1 MSLLDRVRARITF
14 WNVLRVVG
22 AVGFA
27 AAVIWP
33 PPTSA
38 HVPHNP
44 PAADIVVVQLRGAG
58 RAPEQLVVR
67 LGGAA
72 EREHPIV
79 RGVQRRRRGHEVLGL
94 RGSG

>member
-44 PAADIVVVQLRGAG
+44 PAADIVVVQLHGAG
-58 RAPEQLVVR
+58 RAPDSWSCGSAAPWSASSRSSAGFSAV
-67 LGGAA
+67 GADT
-72 EREHPIV
+72 R
-79 RGVQRRRRGHEVLGL
+79 
-94 RGSG
+94 S